1 MKVYPIHQNL
11 NTSFVDLSS
20 LVKHLYSLQFVGRV
34 HLELSAYEAD
44 IVFRPRN
51 QVHARE
57 YDHLAGCL
65 KDGEV
70 ALRNILVRA
79 QEPNGRIHVFSE
91 EVSPQA
97 RTLVNR
103 VFVDEAIVSG
113 ARKMAFG
120 FCDTNASSGLPE
132 ADILDIAL
140 INRDREEF
148 KELVLEI
155 LKNASVAFEKQ
166 GLDFELLFY
175 KACKVNSDRFPFLAP
190 EASGLEF
197 NEGRLYVAENVSA
210 DQLADALSALLGHI
224 LLRLRQSREN
234 SLLFDQTTYRMRTVL
249 ARRSRLLDR
258 MALRRR
264 FEELVDDQ
272 TN

>member
-44 IVFRPRN
+44 IVFRARN

-57 YDHLAGCL
+57 YDHLAGSL
-65 KDGEV
+65 KDGEI
-70 ALRNILVRA
+70 AFKNILVRA
-79 QEPNGRIHVFSE
+79 KEPNGRIHVFSE
-91 EVSPQA
+91 EVPPQM
-97 RTLVNR
+97 RKQLNR

-120 FCDTNASSGLPE
+120 FCDTNASSVFADP
-132 ADILDIAL
+132 DILDIAS
-140 INRDREEF
+140 INRDREAF
-148 KELVLEI
+148 IELVLEI
-155 LKNASVAFEKQ
+155 LKNAATAFEKQ
-166 GLDFELLFY
+166 GLDFEVLFH
-175 KACKVNSDRFPFLAP
+175 KACTIAADRFPYVAP
-190 EASGLEF
+190 DADSLEF
-197 NEGRLYVAENVSA
+197 KDGRFYVSGNISA
-210 DQLADALSALLGHI
+210 DQLADAIAAILGHM
-224 LLRLRQSREN
+224 LFRLRQSGDN

-258 MALRRR
+258 LALRRR
-264 FEELVDDQ
+264 FEELVDD
-272 TN
+272 